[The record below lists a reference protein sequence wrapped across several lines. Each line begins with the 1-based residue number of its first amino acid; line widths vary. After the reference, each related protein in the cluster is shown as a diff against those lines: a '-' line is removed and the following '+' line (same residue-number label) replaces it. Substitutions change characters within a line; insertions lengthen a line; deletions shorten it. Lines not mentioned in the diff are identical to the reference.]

1 MVILYSVDWNLTWAT
16 VGSIATVLAVIS
28 SFVVLF
34 LQRRFD
40 NKRILAENEPR
51 VALGS
56 FHPEFLTDEIG
67 DYFGT
72 DVSFAENPFQKS
84 KVEIPIVNVGKTPIS
99 NIQVKISSPTLKKI
113 IDEWEK
119 VGINSKLNISFF
131 TQLYAIY
138 GDNFDIKY
146 EIIDTN
152 SKRKNIASKTVQT
165 YRIGP
170 IISGEKYLLKLT
182 SREELYIQYILFML
196 NDRQFKINTS
206 SEEGTGINLVEPQ
219 SNHSYFYGFR
229 FDLKYTDYLGKQH
242 NEEYYLGLF
251 SAGFKTSIIRRFSEE
266 GNEIKKLYNWYLA
279 PVDKEQIK
287 THL

>member
-1 MVILYSVDWNLTWAT
+1 MPIRALFYWTQAVSGIKIYTLENTLNLR
-16 VGSIATVLAVIS
+16 VQIQKIHKLE
-28 SFVVLF
+28 
-34 LQRRFD
+34 
-40 NKRILAENEPR
+40 RILAENEPR

-165 YRIGP
+165 YR
-170 IISGEKYLLKLT
+170 
-182 SREELYIQYILFML
+182 SRVAVLRTVARI
-196 NDRQFKINTS
+196 
-206 SEEGTGINLVEPQ
+206 
-219 SNHSYFYGFR
+219 
-229 FDLKYTDYLGKQH
+229 
-242 NEEYYLGLF
+242 
-251 SAGFKTSIIRRFSEE
+251 
-266 GNEIKKLYNWYLA
+266 
-279 PVDKEQIK
+279 
-287 THL
+287 